1 MSNRLMTYP
10 RTRRESEW
18 QIIARH
24 HSFRR
29 GVMSDGP
36 RTSVALDGVWESD
49 NVFLYEDRAEVRGGT
64 RVLNSS
70 HATFPEIAN
79 GTGIIASKSGTT
91 ITISAG
97 YTLSS
102 ANVGDYFQWPDDG
115 KCELIT
121 AVNVG
126 DNSCTVTSSRTHT
139 TTTTTD
145 PASIRAECNA
155 AIWDKINKRHVILAG
170 TKAYYADWD
179 IASWTEIYCLSAI
192 APANTKSIMR
202 QFGDDIYLWNSNG
215 KFIMHTSATIPTMS
229 RLNNTMIPCPLSD
242 IEETETLV
250 YGRRYTCSMVDMSES
265 YLLNSYEGNTILQES
280 APWAIDENGK
290 DYAEV
295 FTENPVGDE
304 SEVKG
309 VLTGGTLAGTIDEP
323 GDWST
328 ISNGQVKFTAN
339 SETNNIIIDFT
350 GCTTWLDVTDR
361 IQSALRDYW
370 PNALCYFD
378 TNHIVFEMPNAGDT
392 VDYCTAGTSGTDIS
406 GGSYLNMQTG
416 QGTITTPPTTN
427 SILLATFQLPYSES
441 EGIYTFAQEYTHYRL
456 YGTADIGEDGINPT
470 TGKGNNP
477 ELYIHIEDIPVIKSF
492 VVSTAGDGT
501 VTASKGTFK
510 EYDVGS
516 TLYLSD
522 GSTSGTITA
531 FTSSTIVS
539 WNKTST
545 ATKVGATIGTRK
557 ACVFSQS
564 GTTVTAS
571 KGTPFDANSVG
582 KRIFVSNGE
591 LLLITGYTSSSVVT
605 VADVVT
611 VANSEPR
618 SELGGGIIE
627 SPTATSTANTRKF
640 TDRIDDT
647 KLLTRLSK
655 AWCKNRFWE
664 PLPNCDIGVE
674 IDGFFISAI
683 KGGNEIYETQ
693 LANPYYAGYY
703 DPEFQIDTVEDSIQA
718 LRVYPSYLAAICSQ
732 STVQWATEITGTDS
746 RPEIGLSVTFL
757 AQKETI
763 DYQIGTM
770 SPESI
775 VPVHEGVDILF
786 TNNCEIRLFD
796 GSDYGPNLVEGKIMK
811 LLRTLQPI
819 GSASYDSI
827 GGYYL
832 WGTTGSVVTIDSV
845 NRLPFPDSC
854 FRFAIVEEQ
863 GVIGGIK
870 ISGDDWIQPPNGVFG
885 YQIIDNGNRALQVI
899 FDNLTAKYYWIST
912 YDGPTG
918 SNLSKAY
925 TDKYDPG
932 KKDSSDLGTEI
943 AWSITYGADTG
954 ALMKY
959 DIRHEVSNLTI
970 DPSNP
975 SNADEAKYDSE
986 GFRDGLKI
994 DIRAYC
1000 KSNGWENEYSLA
1012 EDINKDGDISLDVTP
1027 QDKAIQFKVSG
1038 NRSECI
1044 ISEFVNYYTSMEQT
1058 STPSKREMSEGDYQE
1073 NLSSPILWLSRNV
1086 NLYKNLASGSSISG
1100 TPAGVT
1106 GVDGKG
1112 NSGFQ
1117 ISAALTT
1124 ISVDLSSGSILFWAD
1139 GTVTVT
1145 IGGSAVSLSTVDT
1158 LNGWTLYYATGISQS
1173 GTLVLTP
1180 SGTRKIEDLRVYNSE
1195 IDSDTRSY
1203 LYNDMSRNTGD
1214 NTLGVW

>member
-1 MSNRLMTYP
+1 MTYP

-70 HATFPEIAN
+70 HATFPAIAN
-79 GTGIIASKSGTT
+79 GTGISASKSSST

-102 ANVGDYFQWPDDG
+102 ANIGDYFQWPDDG

-126 DNSCTVTSSRTHT
+126 NNSCTVTSSASHTAT
-139 TTTTTD
+139 TTGI
-145 PASIRAECNA
+145 IRAECNA
-155 AIWDKINKRHVILAG
+155 AIWDKINKKHVILAG
-170 TKAYYADWD
+170 TKAYYADWN
-179 IASWTEIYCLSAI
+179 IASWTEIYCLSTTK
-192 APANTKSIMR
+192 PANTKSIMR
-202 QFGDDIYLWNSNG
+202 QFGDNIYLWNSNG
-215 KFIMHTSATIPTMS
+215 KFIIRTSATIPTMS
-229 RLNNTMIPCPLSD
+229 RLNNTMITCPLSD
-242 IEETETLV
+242 VVETETLV
-250 YGRRYTCSMVDMSES
+250 YGRRYTCTMVDMSES

-295 FTENPVGDE
+295 FTEKPVGDQSE
-304 SEVKG
+304 SKG
-309 VLTGGTLAGTIDEP
+309 ILTGGTLAATIDEP
-323 GDWST
+323 GDWTT
-328 ISNGQVKFTAN
+328 ISNGQAKFTAN
-339 SETNNIIIDFT
+339 SETNNIIVDFT

-378 TNHIVFEMPNAGDT
+378 TDHIVFEMPDAGDT

-406 GGSYLNMQTG
+406 GSSYLNMQTG
-416 QGTITTPPTTN
+416 QGTKTTPAITE
-427 SILLATFQLPYSES
+427 SILLSTFQVPYSEN
-441 EGIYTFAQEYTHYRL
+441 GGTYTFAQEYTHYRL
-456 YGTADIGEDGINPT
+456 YGTADVGEDGINPT

-477 ELYIHIEDIPVIKSF
+477 ELYIHIEDIPIIKSF

-522 GSTSGTITA
+522 GTTSGTITA
-531 FTSSTIVS
+531 FTSSTVVT
-539 WNKTST
+539 WNKTSV
-545 ATKVGATIGTRK
+545 ATDVGATIGTIK

-571 KGTPFDANSVG
+571 KGTPFDSNSIG
-582 KRIFVSNGE
+582 KRLFASDGTLIV
-591 LLLITGYTSSSVVT
+591 ITGYTSSTVVT
-605 VADVVT
+605 VAD
-611 VANSEPR
+611 SETR
-618 SELGGGIIE
+618 TGLGGGIIE
-627 SPTATSTANTRKF
+627 STTSSSTANTRKF

-674 IDGFFISAI
+674 IDGFFISAV
-683 KGGNEIYETQ
+683 KGSQEIYETQ
-693 LANPYYAGYY
+693 LSNPYFAGYY
-703 DPEFQIDTVEDSIQA
+703 DPEFQIDTVEDSIQS

-732 STVQWATEITGTDS
+732 STVQWATEITETDS

-757 AQKETI
+757 AQKKTI
-763 DYQIGTM
+763 DFQIGTM
-770 SPESI
+770 FPESI
-775 VPVHEGVDILF
+775 VPVHEGVDIVF

-796 GSDYGPNLVEGKIMK
+796 GTDYGKNLVEGKMMK
-811 LLRTLQPI
+811 LLRQLQPI
-819 GSASYDSI
+819 GAASYDPI

-832 WGTTGSVVTIDSV
+832 WGTNGSAININGV
-845 NRLPFPDSC
+845 NLVPFPDIC
-854 FRFAIVEEQ
+854 FRFAIIEEQ

-870 ISGDDWIQPPNGVFG
+870 ISGDEWIQPPNGIAG
-885 YQIIDNGNRALQVI
+885 YQIVDNGNRALQVI

-918 SNLSKAY
+918 SSLAKTY
-925 TDKYDPG
+925 VDKDDTTG
-932 KKDSSDLGTEI
+932 TGTEI
-943 AWSITYGADTG
+943 VWSITYGADTG
-954 ALMKY
+954 SLMKY

-975 SNADEAKYDSE
+975 SNADETGYDSD
-986 GFRDGLKI
+986 GFRDGLEI

-1000 KSNGWENEYSLA
+1000 KSNGWDEEYSLA
-1012 EDINKDGDISLDVTP
+1012 ENINKDGDISLDATP
-1027 QDKAIQFKVSG
+1027 QDKAIQFKISG
-1038 NRSECI
+1038 NRSECV

-1058 STPSKREMSEGDYQE
+1058 TTPSKREMTEGDYQE
-1073 NLSSPILWLSRNV
+1073 NLASPVLWLSRNA

-1100 TPAGVT
+1100 TPVGIT
-1106 GVDGKG
+1106 GVDSKS

-1117 ISAALTT
+1117 IASALTT
-1124 ISVDLSSGSILFWAD
+1124 ISVSLTSGSILFWSD
-1139 GTVTVT
+1139 GTVAVT
-1145 IGGSAVSLSTVDT
+1145 IGGTSVSLSSVGTF
-1158 LNGWTLYYATGISQS
+1158 NGWTLYYVTGITLN

-1180 SGTRKIEDLRVYNSE
+1180 SGTRKIEDVRVYNSA

-1203 LYNDMSRNTGD
+1203 LYNDMVRNSGD